1 MESIIVALAAG
12 GAALL
17 FALFTAMRVI
27 RADAGNQRMRAIG
40 DSIREGAGTFLRRE
54 YFILAPFVI
63 IVAAGLWVLITGGP
77 RVGRF
82 LKQLLPILRELYVLL
97 LRVSLV

>member
-12 GAALL
+12 GVALL
-17 FALFTAMRVI
+17 FALFTAMRVL

-54 YFILAPFVI
+54 YLILAPFVI
-63 IVAAGLWVLITGGP
+63 IVAAGLWVLIDWWTEDRTVPETAIAYLAGTIC
-77 RVGRF
+77 
-82 LKQLLPILRELYVLL
+82 L
-97 LRVSLV
+97 SLIHI